1 VHIVSDKKYWSYE
14 VAFESLQKRLQATN
28 EEVDVWT
35 YIGHADGGIDA
46 FDKPHDNQSDLPT
59 KKRHFT
65 NSPLGAYFLRE
76 QIESFN
82 PDDSRRYLTLQELTD
97 RWVEHYKPDK
107 LVQEYVATARLE
119 PINVL
124 RGHSEQVIDAQAGE
138 GALIHD
144 LSLFELAQVR
154 EIEVADFSAVAVN
167 TDSSLW
173 ATKSS
178 VLEAFRNYGLTEKKI
193 NNGGA
198 QWILDARRMVG
209 SGGRGHVK
217 EPMFCPFALMQG
229 LVNHARPKLNE
240 RRGWKILEDSFPA
253 VYKKYSAKDPRQYD
267 V

>member
-1 VHIVSDKKYWSYE
+1 MSDKKYWSYE
-14 VAFESLQKRLQATN
+14 VAFESLQKRLLATN
-28 EEVDVWT
+28 EELDAWT

-46 FDKPHDNQSDLPT
+46 FDKPNDNQSKPPH
-59 KKRHFT
+59 KRHFT
-65 NSPLGAYFLRE
+65 DSPLGAYFLRE

-124 RGHSEQVIDAQAGE
+124 RGHSEQTIDASE
-138 GALIHD
+138 GALIPD
-144 LSLFELAQVR
+144 LSLFAMAQVR
-154 EIEVADFSAVAVN
+154 EIEAQDFSVVAGN

-173 ATKSS
+173 ATRKS
-178 VLEAFRNYGLTEKKI
+178 VLEAFRQHGLTEKKI

-253 VYKKYSAKDPRQYD
+253 AYKKYSAKDPRQYD
-267 V
+267 E